1 MSISSQF
8 RKYGKMAVVIIVII
22 VTIVSAFAILDRVF
36 RIEEI
41 RVSGAPVRLVVDKK
55 KLTRNLLFFPTDLVK
70 NQLLADNP
78 LISSITITKRYP
90 HTLDII
96 VSVREGVARLSTGQQ
111 EFLVDADGVIIGE
124 PTSLSQN
131 LPIITINIAVVHI
144 GDSVRDPGFLSALSF
159 IRSMGTPGEIEQIEI
174 FDSASLRAKI
184 GKTDI
189 LFPQQ
194 GSMADIASTLQTIF
208 SGFRIKGTLPTRID
222 LRFEKPIV
230 TF

>member
-8 RKYGKMAVVIIVII
+8 RKYGKMAAVMVVII
-22 VTIVSAFAILDRVF
+22 VTIVSAFSVLDRVF

-55 KLTRNLLFFPTDLVK
+55 KLTRNLLFFPTDLIR

-78 LISSITITKRYP
+78 LMSSIMIKKKYP

-96 VSVREGVARLSTGQQ
+96 VSVREGVARLSTGGQ
-111 EFLVDADGVIIGE
+111 EFLVDAGGVIIGE
-124 PTSLSQN
+124 STSLSQN
-131 LPIITINIAVVHI
+131 LPIITINTAVVHI
-144 GDSVRDPGFLSALSF
+144 GDAVRDPGFLSALSF
-159 IRSMGTPGEIEQIEI
+159 IRETRGSLEIEQIEV

-184 GKTDI
+184 EKIDI

-194 GSMADIASTLQTIF
+194 ASMKDIATTLQTIF

>member
-1 MSISSQF
+1 MSISSHV
-8 RKYGKMAVVIIVII
+8 RKYGKMVIVIFVVIACIFSSF
-22 VTIVSAFAILDRVF
+22 TIVDSVF
-36 RIEEI
+36 RIQEI
-41 RVSGAPVRLVVDKK
+41 RVSGAPVRVVIDQK

-78 LISSITITKRYP
+78 LISSVTITKKYP

-96 VSVREGVARLSTGQQ
+96 VSVREGVARLLSGTQQ
-111 EFLVDADGVIIGE
+111 FLVDADGVAIGE

-131 LPIITINIAVVHI
+131 LPIITINVPMIHV
-144 GDSVRDPGFLSALSF
+144 GDSVRDHGFLSALSF
-159 IRSMGTPGEIEQIEI
+159 IRETRGLLEIEQVEI
-174 FDSASLRAKI
+174 FDSASLLAKT

-194 GSMADIASTLQTIF
+194 STTSDIAATLQTIF